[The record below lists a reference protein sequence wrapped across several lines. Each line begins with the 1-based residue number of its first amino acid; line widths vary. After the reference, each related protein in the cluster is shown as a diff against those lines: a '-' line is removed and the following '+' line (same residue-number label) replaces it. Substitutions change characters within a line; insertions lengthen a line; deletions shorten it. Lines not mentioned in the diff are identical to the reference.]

1 MYTKAEVD
9 ETVESQDVITERDK
23 VRFEKTGSSLNQQGT
38 SEILPHQENVVVDF
52 RNILNKIKDEKA
64 TPNS

>member
-9 ETVESQDVITERDK
+9 ETVESQDVITERDEI
-23 VRFEKTGSSLNQQGT
+23 RIEQTGSSLNQQGS
-38 SEILPHQENVVVDF
+38 SEILHRQDDVVVNF
-52 RNILNKIKDEKA
+52 RNILNKIKDENA